1 MPETSGEG
9 MVHGFD
15 GRAVPIKEIIGR
27 TEKKA
32 RSGISAIEAEG
43 AFKPGQS
50 LRGSARPHQDLAPIH
65 KALGIARIHLE
76 GTIDLS

>member
-1 MPETSGEG
+1 MSETSREG

-27 TEKKA
+27 TEKKG

-43 AFKPGQS
+43 ALKPGQS
-50 LRGSARPHQDLAPIH
+50 LRGSACPHQNLTPPY
-65 KALGIARIHLE
+65 KALGAARINLE
-76 GTIDLS
+76 GTVDLS